1 MKVVLDAEKMQTRE
15 AAHAHLKEM
24 LELPEYYGRN
34 LDALYDCLS
43 DIDDVEVEIQHGENE
58 NNYIRKIW
66 TVMKEAGVKFV

>member
-1 MKVVLDAEKMQTRE
+1 MKVVLDVEKMQTRE

-66 TVMKEAGVKFV
+66 TVMKEAGVKFI